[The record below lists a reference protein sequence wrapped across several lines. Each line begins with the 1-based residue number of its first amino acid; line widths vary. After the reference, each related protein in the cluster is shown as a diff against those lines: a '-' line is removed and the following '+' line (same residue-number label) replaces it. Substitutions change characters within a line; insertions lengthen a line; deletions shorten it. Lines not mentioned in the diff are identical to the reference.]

1 MITIWDNCKFYSMFC
16 KENRINLIEKIC
28 YKIIIILTLMG
39 IIIIVRNN
47 WLYGIIKY
55 GILNH
60 RKDHL
65 LYFKMEDK
73 TDINIGSL

>member
-1 MITIWDNCKFYSMFC
+1 
-16 KENRINLIEKIC
+16 
-28 YKIIIILTLMG
+28 MG

-73 TDINIGSL
+73 TDINIGSLQQIIVISAIQYNNQIFRKNNWSKP